1 MDNLKSQKIIEK
13 INKEEKLQE
22 EKLEEAYM
30 QQQYEDEIQRQAEL
44 DKLRIENY
52 DFEYG
57 DYKY

>member
-22 EKLEEAYM
+22 ETYM
-30 QQQYEDEIQRQAEL
+30 QQQYEDEAQRQAEL
-44 DKLRIENY
+44 DKLRVENY

>member
-13 INKEEKLQE
+13 INSKKEEKLQ
-22 EKLEEAYM
+22 EEAYM
-30 QQQYEDEIQRQAEL
+30 QQQYEDELQRQAEL
-44 DKLRIENY
+44 DKLRVENY

>member
-13 INKEEKLQE
+13 INSQKEEKLQ
-22 EKLEEAYM
+22 EEAYM
-30 QQQYEDEIQRQAEL
+30 QQQYEDELQRQAEL

>member
-13 INKEEKLQE
+13 INSQKEEKLQ
-22 EKLEEAYM
+22 EEAYM
-30 QQQYEDEIQRQAEL
+30 QQQYENELQRQAEL
-44 DKLRIENY
+44 DKLRAENY